1 MPRKKLKKKK
11 NLLNSHACTR
21 AKQNPVFMGHVYTPE
36 PVHAL
41 PAKSVNTSA
50 YASVGPM
57 AVQRQLMPTP
67 SPVGMAPYD

>member
-11 NLLNSHACTR
+11 TLKFTCMHTSKTKPRFH
-21 AKQNPVFMGHVYTPE
+21 GHVYTPE